1 MNQSVQ
7 IIRQN
12 IHTNVRRLRKRG
24 HITQEQMAQHI
35 GISRRTYANYENG
48 SHSMPVD
55 VLVCVA
61 DYFEVP
67 LDTLVAAPEGEP
79 QHAGR

>member
-1 MNQSVQ
+1 MNESVQ
-7 IIRQN
+7 LIRSN
-12 IHTNVRRLRKRG
+12 IHTNVRRLRKRD
-24 HITQEQMAQHI
+24 HITQEQMAKLI

-61 DYFEVP
+61 DHFQVS
-67 LDTLVAAPEGEP
+67 LDDLVRTP
-79 QHAGR
+79 QEELRRGR

>member
-1 MNQSVQ
+1 MNETVQ
-7 IIRQN
+7 TIRSN
-12 IHTNVRRLRKRG
+12 LHTNVRRLRKRD
-24 HITQEQMAQHI
+24 HITQEQMAKLI

-61 DYFEVP
+61 DHFGVS
-67 LDTLVAAPEGEP
+67 LDSLVSAPEEE
-79 QHAGR
+79 QRGR